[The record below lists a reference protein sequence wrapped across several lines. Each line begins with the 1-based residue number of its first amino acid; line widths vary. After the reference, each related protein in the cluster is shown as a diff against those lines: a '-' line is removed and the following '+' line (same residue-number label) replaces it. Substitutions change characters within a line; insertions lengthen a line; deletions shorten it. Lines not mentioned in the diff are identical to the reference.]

1 VLNTPRQLLR
11 DPEVLPLEEVGGK
24 SLNGNGAYWRGK
36 PLDFPEHPG
45 AAKMVVAV
53 DVDEGTVKKHESR
66 RLVSESRYTS
76 FYVRAHISFSVL
88 PCWVYVYIDAAIW
101 VR

>member
-36 PLDFPEHPG
+36 PLGFPQHPG

-66 RLVSESRYTS
+66 SLVSESRYTS